1 MVGALRKI
9 VPRPIRRSYA
19 LKFAIVLLILGITV
33 GVIGVVATDEVQSE
47 VESIVH
53 DDHGTLAVQQ
63 AQSVRNWNENNED
76 AVEAMARSSAIDD
89 GESEAVQ
96 AYIDDEMDERHGSG
110 RMYHQL
116 HYIDVESG
124 EVLASTKKDEN
135 LNPVLELEGE
145 WVETLGDVD
154 GTVSTEVYMSG
165 SYGDNEPRIAYVATE
180 GDVADGHVLVYTV
193 PLQFYEQ
200 QMQSGDSGVAM
211 IVDEGGMIL
220 FASPSGPGWESY
232 DEDTHP
238 LEEAR
243 TLSAG
248 SGTGMVIDG
257 ASGVLTSRSGY
268 GINADEEYVVGAAP
282 VPGTD
287 WVALV
292 HTPSANAYGFV
303 QDIQRYGIYATLGIV
318 ALVVLV
324 GAALGFNTSRSI
336 DRLTGKA
343 EQMENGDLDVELES
357 PRIDSIGR
365 LYAGFDSMRTS
376 LKETITEAETARA
389 EAEQARAETEA
400 INRHLESKA
409 DEYRGVMQ
417 TCAAG
422 DLTARMDADTENEA
436 MEDIAHEFNAMVGEL
451 EETTAQ
457 VKAFATDVA
466 TASEQ
471 VTASSEEVRSASEQ
485 VTESVQEISDGAER
499 QSQRLQSVNHEMSG
513 LSTTTEQIAA
523 SSNQVADIA
532 ERTAQTGK
540 HGRKAAQDAIE
551 GMNEIE
557 DESETAVTDIERLE
571 AEMEQIDELIE
582 FIGEVAKETN
592 MLALNANIEASRSST
607 GDEGFS
613 VVAGEVK
620 ELAEE
625 TKQTAEDIETRLE
638 TIQALTAETAD
649 SVTGTS
655 ERVAANRDA
664 IEEAVSALDEIAE
677 YAEETNTGVQ
687 EISAATEEQ
696 AASTQEVVSM
706 TAEATTIA
714 EETTAESENVAAA
727 AEEQTTALTEVS
739 RSASDLANQA
749 TKLSEALDR
758 FDTDVAAVS
767 LADDEALPESV
778 TIAAD
783 TSGVDSL
790 ESDVSTVNPA
800 GDAEDVDDGLDSAG
814 TAGGRSNGSDR
825 DVGTDSSSADEFETD
840 GEDVFTFGEQG
851 DDGDDR

>member
-9 VPRPIRRSYA
+9 VPRTIRRSYA

-33 GVIGVVATDEVQSE
+33 GVIGVVATDEVQLE

-89 GESEAVQ
+89 GEQAVVQ
-96 AYIDDEMDERHGSG
+96 AYIDDEMDERHSTG

-124 EVLASTKKDEN
+124 EILASTKKDEN
-135 LNPVLELEGE
+135 LNPVSELEGE
-145 WVETLGDVD
+145 WVESLGDID
-154 GTVSTEVYMSG
+154 GTVSTDAYLSG
-165 SYGDNEPRIAYVATE
+165 TYGDNEPRIAYVTTE

-200 QMQSGDSGVAM
+200 QMQSGDSGVSM
-211 IVDEGGMIL
+211 IVDEEGTIL

-232 DEDTHP
+232 DEDSQP

-248 SGTGMVIDG
+248 SGTGMAIDG

-268 GINADEEYVVGAAP
+268 GIGADEEYVVGAAP

-292 HTPSANAYGFV
+292 HTPSSNAYGFV
-303 QDIQRYGIYATLGIV
+303 QDIQQYGIYATLGIV

-365 LYAGFDSMRTS
+365 LYVGFDSMRTS
-376 LKETITEAETARA
+376 LKEMITEAETARA

-409 DEYRGVMQ
+409 DEYRDVMQ

-422 DLTARMDADTENEA
+422 DLTARMDADTDNEA
-436 MEDIAHEFNAMVGEL
+436 MEDIAHEFNAMVAEL

-551 GMNEIE
+551 GMNEIG
-557 DESETAVTDIERLE
+557 DESETAVADIERLE

-592 MLALNANIEASRSST
+592 MLALNANIEASRSSA

-625 TKQTAEDIETRLE
+625 TKETAEDIETRLE

-696 AASTQEVVSM
+696 AASTEEVVSM

-749 TKLSEALDR
+749 AQLSEALDR
-758 FDTDVAAVS
+758 FDTDVAATTLS
-767 LADDEALPESV
+767 DGEARPEAV
-778 TIAAD
+778 TVAAD
-783 TSGVDSL
+783 TGGLDSL
-790 ESDVSTVNPA
+790 ESDPSMVDTAGNVED
-800 GDAEDVDDGLDSAG
+800 GDADIDSAEPED
-814 TAGGRSNGSDR
+814 GRSNGSDR
-825 DVGTDSSSADEFETD
+825 DVDTDPNPADEFDTEE
-840 GEDVFTFGEQG
+840 EDVFTFGEQG